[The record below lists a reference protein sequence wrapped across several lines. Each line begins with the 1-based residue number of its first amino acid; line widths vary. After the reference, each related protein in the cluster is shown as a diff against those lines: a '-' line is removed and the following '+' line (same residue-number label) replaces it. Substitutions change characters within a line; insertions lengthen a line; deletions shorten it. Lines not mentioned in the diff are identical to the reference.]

1 MSIDLQQS
9 LQDKANELADQ
20 VIEQK
25 VPEDYKPFAR
35 ESVSTLNNLYKIRD
49 EFKQPFKP
57 FVPSKEMLNGGMKK
71 PKQTGW
77 QKFKYGL
84 GKLWNV
90 LKAPAQKLIN
100 ALPFGGM
107 VNKVIEG
114 GSGLVKHF
122 QKK

>member
-1 MSIDLQQS
+1 MRTYFLHIDLQQS
-9 LQDKANELADQ
+9 LKEKANELADQ

-49 EFKQPFKP
+49 EFRQPFKP
-57 FVPSKEMLNGGMKK
+57 FVPSKEMLNRGMKQ
-71 PKQTGW
+71 PKLT
-77 QKFKYGL
+77 GL
-84 GKLWNV
+84 GKLWGV
-90 LKAPAQKLIN
+90 IRAPAKKLISS
-100 ALPFGGM
+100 LPFGSM